1 MFAMLLLQGLSS
13 KDKLRPTDGNG
24 QGAREAMRN
33 YADAQIVNWNNS
45 MALKTRMTSAEGPIP
60 SSAQRQEGKEDLLSS
75 SFK

>member
-13 KDKLRPTDGNG
+13 KDKLRPADGNE
-24 QGAREAMRN
+24 QGTRKAMRN

-45 MALKTRMTSAEGPIP
+45 MALKTRMTSAEGPMP
-60 SSAQRQEGKEDLLSS
+60 SSAKRHNKEEDLLSS